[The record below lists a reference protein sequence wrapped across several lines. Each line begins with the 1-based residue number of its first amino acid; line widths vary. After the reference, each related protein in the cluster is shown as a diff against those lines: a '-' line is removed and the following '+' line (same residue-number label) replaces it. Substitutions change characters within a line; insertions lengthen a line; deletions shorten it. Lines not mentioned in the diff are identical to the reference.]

1 VVTDLGLTTII
12 LESNAS
18 VVKISFIIVKFKP
31 MKVLKWIAYISAG
44 IGLMLILIGVFS
56 VLTLK
61 HRLDAIYIASYFLG
75 ANSFLLITTVILL
88 FVHSSHH
95 KKE

>member
-1 VVTDLGLTTII
+1 MYFW
-12 LESNAS
+12 LEFYK
-18 VVKISFIIVKFKP
+18 VKIRSDKFKH
-31 MKVLKWIAYISAG
+31 MKALKWIAYISG
-44 IGLMLILIGVFS
+44 GVGVILILIGVIS

-75 ANSFLLITTVILL
+75 ANSFLLITIVIFNFIHLD
-88 FVHSSHH
+88 HH

>member
-1 VVTDLGLTTII
+1 
-12 LESNAS
+12 
-18 VVKISFIIVKFKP
+18 
-31 MKVLKWIAYISAG
+31 MKVLKWLAYFSAG
-44 IGLMLILIGVFS
+44 TGAILILIGVIS

-88 FVHSSHH
+88 FIHLSHH

>member
-1 VVTDLGLTTII
+1 
-12 LESNAS
+12 
-18 VVKISFIIVKFKP
+18 

-44 IGLMLILIGVFS
+44 IGLILISIGVFS

-75 ANSFLLITTVILL
+75 ANSFLLITTVIFL
-88 FVHSSHH
+88 FIHLDHH

>member
-1 VVTDLGLTTII
+1 MYFWLKFYK
-12 LESNAS
+12 
-18 VVKISFIIVKFKP
+18 VKIRSDKFKH
-31 MKVLKWIAYISAG
+31 MKVLKWIAYISG
-44 IGLMLILIGVFS
+44 GVGVILILIGVIS

-75 ANSFLLITTVILL
+75 ANSFLLITIVIFNFIHLN
-88 FVHSSHH
+88 HH

>member
-1 VVTDLGLTTII
+1 
-12 LESNAS
+12 
-18 VVKISFIIVKFKP
+18 
-31 MKVLKWIAYISAG
+31 MKALKWIAYISG
-44 IGLMLILIGVFS
+44 GVGVILILIGVIS

-75 ANSFLLITTVILL
+75 ANSFLLITIVIFNFIHLD
-88 FVHSSHH
+88 HH

>member
-1 VVTDLGLTTII
+1 
-12 LESNAS
+12 
-18 VVKISFIIVKFKP
+18 
-31 MKVLKWIAYISAG
+31 MKALKWIAYISAG
-44 IGLMLILIGVFS
+44 IGAVLILTGVFS
-56 VLTLK
+56 VITLK

-88 FVHSSHH
+88 FVHSNQH

>member
-1 VVTDLGLTTII
+1 
-12 LESNAS
+12 
-18 VVKISFIIVKFKP
+18 
-31 MKVLKWIAYISAG
+31 MKVLKWISYISAG
-44 IGLMLILIGVFS
+44 IGVILILIGVIS
-56 VLTLK
+56 ALTLK

-88 FVHSSHH
+88 FIHFDHH

>member
-1 VVTDLGLTTII
+1 
-12 LESNAS
+12 
-18 VVKISFIIVKFKP
+18 

-44 IGLMLILIGVFS
+44 IGAILILTGVIS
-56 VLTLK
+56 ALTLK
-61 HRLDAIYIASYFLG
+61 HRLDVIYLASYFLG

-88 FVHSSHH
+88 FIHLSHH

>member
-1 VVTDLGLTTII
+1 
-12 LESNAS
+12 
-18 VVKISFIIVKFKP
+18 
-31 MKVLKWIAYISAG
+31 MKVLKWIAYVSAG
-44 IGLMLILIGVFS
+44 IGAILILTGVIS
-56 VLTLK
+56 ALTIK

-88 FVHSSHH
+88 FIHLSHH